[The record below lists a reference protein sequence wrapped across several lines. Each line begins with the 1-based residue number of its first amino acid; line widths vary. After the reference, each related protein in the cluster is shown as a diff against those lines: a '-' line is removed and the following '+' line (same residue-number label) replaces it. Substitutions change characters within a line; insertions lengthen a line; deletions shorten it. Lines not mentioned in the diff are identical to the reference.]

1 VVLSNLAP
9 AGRRDAD
16 TVSGKSPGSHAVTRN
31 FTRSRPIEVRFDGA
45 ARDGVVRES
54 MLIVVWTE
62 LVFRVA
68 VIVTAPARAC
78 GLAVATN
85 VTAVCPVRIVT
96 LFGVVRFEELESR
109 MATSASA
116 APFNVNSHWVDC
128 PGSILRG
135 VQVSKD
141 NKTGDT
147 VTTVFRVDAP

>member
-1 VVLSNLAP
+1 
-9 AGRRDAD
+9 
-16 TVSGKSPGSHAVTRN
+16 
-31 FTRSRPIEVRFDGA
+31 
-45 ARDGVVRES
+45 